1 MTSGGADS
9 SKSAQSKLSNA
20 SAKRS
25 LNTGNSDGNR
35 SLGRSSNG
43 GNSSKERV
51 VKLKINKSSKH
62 HKANDKDKKII
73 ATIQRIRQG
82 GSQTS
87 TQITNMKNGA
97 A

>member
-9 SKSAQSKLSNA
+9 SKSAASKLSNV

-25 LNTGNSDGNR
+25 LNNDGNR

-62 HKANDKDKKII
+62 SKASDKDKKII

-82 GSQTS
+82 GS
-87 TQITNMKNGA
+87 
-97 A
+97 